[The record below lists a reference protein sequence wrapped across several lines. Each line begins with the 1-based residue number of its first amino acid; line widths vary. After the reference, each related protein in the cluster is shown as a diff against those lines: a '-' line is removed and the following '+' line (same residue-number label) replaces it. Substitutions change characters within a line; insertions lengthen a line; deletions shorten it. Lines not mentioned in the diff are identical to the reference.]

1 MEDKKENRS
10 ARRSRRLIRQAFL
23 ELLEEKSFDKIT
35 VLELADRADV
45 NRSTFYAH
53 YPDIYGV
60 AEEIQ
65 NEIIQRYTEQF
76 HCLAYHCFLENPMP
90 YLDAMAAALEEN
102 QALSRKIGHALP
114 IDRGL
119 REFARVMEENM
130 LRWPDIPEE
139 VKSEPAFAVRIQFFL
154 GGIINTFLLWEKGQ
168 LSCSREVVCQQIAV
182 MIRQSA
188 SDFLNKDW
196 TRWEKNLALD

>member
-119 REFARVMEENM
+119 R
-130 LRWPDIPEE
+130 DIPEE

-196 TRWEKNLALD
+196 TRREKNLALD

>member
-1 MEDKKENRS
+1 
-10 ARRSRRLIRQAFL
+10 
-23 ELLEEKSFDKIT
+23 
-35 VLELADRADV
+35 
-45 NRSTFYAH
+45 
-53 YPDIYGV
+53 
-60 AEEIQ
+60 
-65 NEIIQRYTEQF
+65 
-76 HCLAYHCFLENPMP
+76 MP

-188 SDFLNKDW
+188 SSGHSLSESI
-196 TRWEKNLALD
+196 REALTEADTHLRMAHQSI